1 MRDTF
6 VRTLRGLAERD
17 PRVLLMT
24 GDLGFG
30 VLTSFAK
37 DLPKQYLNVG
47 VAEQNLTGVAC
58 GAALS
63 GHVVFTYSIGNFPTL
78 RCLEQIRN
86 DVCYHDA
93 NVKIVAIGG
102 GFSYGSLGISHHA
115 TEDIAILRSLPG
127 MTVLC
132 PGDVYEAAEATTL
145 AYHTPGPCY
154 LRLDKS
160 AAPPVAGADARFAA
174 GTPRR
179 LRAGSRVAILG
190 VGGVLEDA
198 LAAAAVLDRDGLSC
212 GVHSVH
218 TIKPLDT
225 RAVAAIVRDAA
236 LVVTVEEHT
245 IEGGLGSVVLEA
257 CATEEVWPAR
267 LLRFAMKNEFSSVVG
282 SQKYLR
288 ARYGLSADALVDGIR
303 AALEAPREMSAPQR
317 STRR

>member
-1 MRDTF
+1 VRDTF
-6 VRTLRGLAERD
+6 IRTLRSLAEQD

-37 DLPKQYLNVG
+37 DLPAQYLNVG

-86 DVCYHDA
+86 DVCYHGA
-93 NVKIVAIGG
+93 NVKVVAIGG

-115 TEDIAILRSLPG
+115 TEDIAILRALPG

-132 PGDVYEAAEATTL
+132 PGDLYEAAEATAI

-160 AAPPVAGADARFAA
+160 AAPQVAGSDDRVVT
-174 GTPRR
+174 GVPRR
-179 LRAGSRVAILG
+179 LRAGSTVAIFG

-198 LAAAAVLDRDGLSC
+198 LDAAAALDRDGLSC
-212 GVHSVH
+212 GVYSVH

-225 RAVAAIVRDAA
+225 RAIAAIVRSSA

-245 IEGGLGSVVLEA
+245 IDGGLGSVVLEA
-257 CATEEVWPAR
+257 CAAEGVWPAR

-288 ARYGLSADALVDGIR
+288 QRYGLSADALARGIR
-303 AALEAPREMSAPQR
+303 QAINSTTPQLHN
-317 STRR
+317 SQ

>member
-6 VRTLRGLAERD
+6 VRTLRGLAEAD
-17 PRVLLMT
+17 PRVILMT

-30 VLTSFAK
+30 VLTDFAR

-63 GHVVFTYSIGNFPTL
+63 GHIVFTYSIGNFPTL

-93 NVKIVAIGG
+93 NVKVVAIGG

-115 TEDIAILRSLPG
+115 TEDIAILRALPG
-127 MTVLC
+127 MMVLC
-132 PGDVYEAAEATTL
+132 PGDLYEAAEATKI
-145 AYHTPGPCY
+145 AYHTAGPCY

-160 AAPPVAGADARFAA
+160 AAPEQRSATRDVVLGR
-174 GTPRR
+174 PRP
-179 LRAGSRVAILG
+179 LRAGSEVAILG

-198 LAAAAVLDRDGLSC
+198 LAAASSLERDGVSC
-212 GVHSVH
+212 AVYSVH

-225 RAVAAIVRDAA
+225 AAIAAIVKPAA

-245 IEGGLGSVVLEA
+245 IDGGLGSVVLEA
-257 CATEEVWPAR
+257 CATEGVWPSR

-288 ARYGLSADALVDGIR
+288 ERYGLSAGALVQGIRDALVSPAISP
-303 AALEAPREMSAPQR
+303 ASKEI
-317 STRR
+317 

>member
-6 VRTLRGLAERD
+6 IRTLRSLAEQD

-37 DLPKQYLNVG
+37 DLPAQYLNVG

-86 DVCYHDA
+86 DVCYHGA
-93 NVKIVAIGG
+93 NVKVVAIGG

-115 TEDIAILRSLPG
+115 TEDIAILRALPG

-132 PGDVYEAAEATTL
+132 PGDLYEAAEATAI

-160 AAPPVAGADARFAA
+160 AAPQVAGSDDRVVT
-174 GTPRR
+174 GVPRR
-179 LRAGSRVAILG
+179 LRAGSTVAIFG

-198 LAAAAVLDRDGLSC
+198 LDAAAALDRDGLSC
-212 GVHSVH
+212 GVYSVH

-225 RAVAAIVRDAA
+225 QAIAAIVRSSA

-245 IEGGLGSVVLEA
+245 IDGGLGSVVLEA
-257 CATEEVWPAR
+257 CAAEGVWPAR
-267 LLRFAMKNEFSSVVG
+267 LQRFAMKNEFSSVVG

-288 ARYGLSADALVDGIR
+288 ERYGLSADALARGIR
-303 AALEAPREMSAPQR
+303 QAIDSTTPQLHN
-317 STRR
+317 SQ

>member
-1 MRDTF
+1 VRDTF
-6 VRTLRGLAERD
+6 IRTLRSLAEQD

-37 DLPKQYLNVG
+37 DLPAQYLNVG

-86 DVCYHDA
+86 DVCYHGA
-93 NVKIVAIGG
+93 NVKVVAIGG

-115 TEDIAILRSLPG
+115 TEDIAILRALPG

-132 PGDVYEAAEATTL
+132 PGDLYEAAEATAI

-160 AAPPVAGADARFAA
+160 AAPQVAGSDDRVVT
-174 GTPRR
+174 GVPRR
-179 LRAGSRVAILG
+179 LRAGSTVAIFG

-198 LAAAAVLDRDGLSC
+198 LDAAAALDRDGLSC
-212 GVHSVH
+212 GVYSVH

-225 RAVAAIVRDAA
+225 QAIAAIVRSSA

-245 IEGGLGSVVLEA
+245 IDGGLGSVVLEA
-257 CATEEVWPAR
+257 CAAEGVWPAR
-267 LLRFAMKNEFSSVVG
+267 LQRFAMKNEFSSVVG

-288 ARYGLSADALVDGIR
+288 ERYGLSADALARGIR
-303 AALEAPREMSAPQR
+303 QAINSTTPQLHN
-317 STRR
+317 SQ

>member
-1 MRDTF
+1 
-6 VRTLRGLAERD
+6 
-17 PRVLLMT
+17 
-24 GDLGFG
+24 
-30 VLTSFAK
+30 
-37 DLPKQYLNVG
+37 
-47 VAEQNLTGVAC
+47 VAC

-132 PGDVYEAAEATTL
+132 PGDVREAVEATRI
-145 AYHTPGPCY
+145 AYRTPGPCY

-160 AAPPVAGADARFAA
+160 AAPDVPGSDDRIVT

-179 LRAGSRVAILG
+179 LRAGSQVAVFG
-190 VGGVLEDA
+190 VGGVLEEA
-198 LAAAAVLDRDGLSC
+198 LQAAAVLDRDGLSC
-212 GVHSVH
+212 GVYSVH

-225 RAVAAIVRDAA
+225 GAIAAIVRDAA

-245 IEGGLGSVVLEA
+245 IDGGLGSVVLEA
-257 CATEEVWPAR
+257 CATEGVWPAR

-288 ARYGLSADALVDGIR
+288 ARYGLSAEALVRAIR
-303 AALEAPREMSAPQR
+303 AENFTTPQLHNSQ
-317 STRR
+317 STPNVPTARTAKQETKHSSEESKASSS

>member
-1 MRDTF
+1 MRDAF
-6 VRTLRGLAERD
+6 VRTLRGLAEAD
-17 PRVLLMT
+17 PRVILMT

-30 VLTSFAK
+30 VLTAFAK

-63 GHVVFTYSIGNFPTL
+63 GHIVFTYSIGNFPTL

-127 MTVLC
+127 MRVLC
-132 PGDVYEAAEATTL
+132 PGDVREAVEATTA
-145 AYHTPGPCY
+145 AYRTPGPCY

-160 AAPPVAGADARFAA
+160 AAPNVAGADDRIVA

-179 LRAGSRVAILG
+179 LRAGSQVAIFG

-198 LAAAAVLDRDGLSC
+198 LEAAAVLDRDGLSC
-212 GVHSVH
+212 GVYSVH

-225 RAVAAIVRDAA
+225 RAVAAIVGAAA

-245 IEGGLGSVVLEA
+245 IDGGLGSVVLEA
-257 CATEEVWPAR
+257 CAAEGIWPAR
-267 LLRFAMKNEFSSVVG
+267 MLRFAMQNAFSSVVG

-288 ARYGLSADALVDGIR
+288 ARYGLSADALEQGIR
-303 AALEAPREMSAPQR
+303 LAMVSPAASPASKEI
-317 STRR
+317 

>member
-1 MRDTF
+1 VRDVF
-6 VRTLRGLAERD
+6 VRTLRELAEQD

-30 VLTSFAK
+30 VLTRFAR
-37 DLPKQYLNVG
+37 DLPKQFLNVG

-93 NVKIVAIGG
+93 NVKVVAIGG

-115 TEDIAILRSLPG
+115 TEDIAIMRSLPG

-132 PGDVYEAAEATTL
+132 PGDLYEAAEATKI
-145 AYHTPGPCY
+145 AYQTPGPCY

-160 AAPPVAGADARFAA
+160 AASEQSEADRELVV
-174 GTPRR
+174 GRPRQ
-179 LRAGSRVAILG
+179 LRAGRGIAILG
-190 VGGVLEDA
+190 VGGVLEEA
-198 LAAAAVLDRDGLSC
+198 LTAAETLERDGLSC
-212 GVHSVH
+212 AVHSVH
-218 TIKPLDT
+218 TIKPVET
-225 RAVAAIVRDAA
+225 SAIAAIVRGAA
-236 LVVTVEEHT
+236 LVATVEEHT
-245 IEGGLGSVVLEA
+245 IDGGLGSVVLEA
-257 CATEEVWPAR
+257 CASEGVWPAR
-267 LLRFAMKNEFSSVVG
+267 LLRFAMRNEFSSVVG

-288 ARYGLSADALVDGIR
+288 ARYGLSASALIRGIR
-303 AALEAPREMSAPQR
+303 EAMVSPATSPASKEI
-317 STRR
+317 

>member
-1 MRDTF
+1 M
-6 VRTLRGLAERD
+6 RTLRGLAEAD

-30 VLTSFAK
+30 VLSSFAR

-58 GAALS
+58 GAALT
-63 GHVVFTYSIGNFPTL
+63 GHIVFTYSIGNFPTL

-86 DVCYHDA
+86 DVCYHNA

-132 PGDVYEAAEATTL
+132 PGDLYESAEATLL
-145 AYHTPGPCY
+145 AYRTPGPCY

-160 AAPPVAGADARFAA
+160 AAPEQANAARDFHA
-174 GTPRR
+174 GTPRQ
-179 LRAGSRVAILG
+179 LRAGTSVVIFG

-198 LAAAAVLDRDGLSC
+198 LAAATTLDRDGLSC
-212 GVHSVH
+212 AVYSVH
-218 TIKPLDT
+218 TIKPLDAA
-225 RAVAAIVRDAA
+225 AVASIVRPAA

-245 IEGGLGSVVLEA
+245 IDGGLGSVVLEA
-257 CATEEVWPAR
+257 CAAEGVWPAR
-267 LLRFAMKNEFSSVVG
+267 MLRLAMKNEFSSVVG

-288 ARYGLSADALVDGIR
+288 ERYGLSAGALVQGIR
-303 AALEAPREMSAPQR
+303 HAMVSPAGSPASKEI
-317 STRR
+317 

>member
-1 MRDTF
+1 VRDTF
-6 VRTLRGLAERD
+6 VRTLRCLAEKD

-30 VLTSFAK
+30 VLTSFAR

-115 TEDIAILRSLPG
+115 TEDIAILRALPG

-132 PGDVYEAAEATTL
+132 PGDVHEAAEATKI

-160 AAPPVAGADARFAA
+160 AAPDQPGATREVVP
-174 GTPRR
+174 GRPRQ
-179 LRAGSRVAILG
+179 LRDGSDVVILG

-198 LAAAAVLDRDGLSC
+198 LAAAAALEQDGMSC

-225 RAVAAIVRDAA
+225 AAIATLVRKASI
-236 LVVTVEEHT
+236 VVTVEEHT

-257 CATEEVWPAR
+257 CAAEAVWPRR
-267 LLRFAMKNEFSSVVG
+267 LLRFAMQNEFSSVVG
-282 SQKYLR
+282 SQLYLR
-288 ARYGLSADALVDGIR
+288 ERYGLSAAALVKGIR
-303 AALEAPREMSAPQR
+303 EAKEN
-317 STRR
+317 

>member
-1 MRDTF
+1 MRDAF
-6 VRTLRGLAERD
+6 VRTLRALAEQD

-30 VLTSFAK
+30 VLTDFAR

-93 NVKIVAIGG
+93 NVKVVAIGG

-132 PGDVYEAAEATTL
+132 PGDLYEAVEATTL

-160 AAPPVAGADARFAA
+160 AAPEQPGAARDFVAGR
-174 GTPRR
+174 PRQ
-179 LRAGSRVAILG
+179 LRAGTSVVILG

-198 LAAAAVLDRDGLSC
+198 LEAASTLDRDGFSC
-212 GVHSVH
+212 GVYSVH
-218 TIKPLDT
+218 TIKPLET
-225 RAVAAIVRDAA
+225 AAIASLVRAAA

-257 CATEEVWPAR
+257 CAAEGVWPAR
-267 LLRFAMKNEFSSVVG
+267 LLRLAMKNEFSSVVG
-282 SQKYLR
+282 SQRYLR
-288 ARYGLSADALVDGIR
+288 ERYGLSTSALVEGIR
-303 AALEAPREMSAPQR
+303 RALARNATTPQLHN
-317 STRR
+317 SQ